1 MFWVRSST
9 FHGSFRGLAKLHC
22 SDTLGKIQTADCF
35 THILLHRRNL
45 NHHQSFG
52 ISSCKPNDLS
62 DKCWLINSR
71 TQPLIFSVV
80 AFVKQ
85 HALLGA
91 RKPWQTRFQILSSTR
106 LNSPFLERAG
116 NFVGPEPY
124 FKIKIKRIEKQVL
137 AP

>member
-35 THILLHRRNL
+35 THILFHRRNL

-85 HALLGA
+85 HALLGSTKA
-91 RKPWQTRFQILSSTR
+91 LANSFPDSLFHPPQQPVSRKSRQLRGTEAMFE
-106 LNSPFLERAG
+106 NK
-116 NFVGPEPY
+116 N
-124 FKIKIKRIEKQVL
+124 
-137 AP
+137 